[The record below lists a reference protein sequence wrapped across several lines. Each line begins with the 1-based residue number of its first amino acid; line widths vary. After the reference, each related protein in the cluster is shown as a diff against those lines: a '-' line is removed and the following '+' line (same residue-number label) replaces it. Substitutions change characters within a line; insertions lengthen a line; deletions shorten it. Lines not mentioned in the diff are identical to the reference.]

1 MMSVDEIK
9 AILETAPEEGAEDT
23 RVETVVS
30 EMTSRDDRIAE
41 LEGSVTEL
49 TNKVTEL
56 VDVNKKLAETVK
68 YAEPDVEDEVK
79 EEDKYEF
86 ADLTDIYE
94 ED

>member
-1 MMSVDEIK
+1 MMSIDEIK
-9 AILETAPEEGAEDT
+9 AILATAPEEGVEDT
-23 RVETVVS
+23 RVDTVVS
-30 EMTSRDDRIAE
+30 EVTSRDDRIAE

-68 YAEPDVEDEVK
+68 YAEPDDVEEVK

-94 ED
+94 D